1 MPPQDQVVLGTTT
14 ITWEMIPLN
23 RVMTRIIQIAPTDET
38 SLKVLGLLPKIWIR
52 KNPPP
57 MMVVRDE
64 HIVTNVERVT
74 TPDDTIPMMTIGE
87 NDDVHVVGTMIVP
100 PTLQIQAVQVDHVDP
115 LDPTGV
121 DHHVIVMFEDHIVHL
136 VIDT

>member
-1 MPPQDQVVLGTTT
+1 
-14 ITWEMIPLN
+14 
-23 RVMTRIIQIAPTDET
+23 MTRIIQIAPTDET